1 MDELFGSILEGTT
14 TLTIATA
21 AAILTSV
28 IVLGFGLAL
37 IYHFSQ
43 RKEGYAP
50 SFLVSLVILPLVV
63 AVIIYLVGS
72 NTARA
77 ISLAGIFAIA
87 RFRSE
92 QKNFKDLTYIFFAVT
107 IGLACGLGYIGYGA
121 IATIVFALVI
131 LIINVTHFGSVS
143 SNDLKLSIV
152 VPENLN
158 YESLFDDILNQYCE
172 TWSMHKVKTIDF
184 GTMFQVSYYLVMKK
198 NVSQKK
204 MFDEL
209 RSRNGNLNITLTL
222 RKYESE

>member
-1 MDELFGSILEGTT
+1 MDELFSSILEGTT
-14 TLTIATA
+14 TLTLATA
-21 AAILTSV
+21 AAILAAV
-28 IVLGFGLAL
+28 IVLGFALAL
-37 IYHFSQ
+37 IYHFSE

-63 AVIIYLVGS
+63 AIIIYLVGS

-92 QKNFKDLTYIFFAVT
+92 QKNFKDLTFVFFAVT

-121 IATIVFALVI
+121 VATVIFALVM
-131 LIINVTHFGSVS
+131 LVINLSHFGAIG
-143 SNDLKLSIV
+143 SNDMKLNIV

-158 YESLFDDILNQYCE
+158 FESLFDDILNQYCDSW
-172 TWSMHKVKTIDF
+172 TMHKVKTIDF
-184 GTMFQVSYYLVMKK
+184 GTMFQLSYFLVLKK
-198 NVSQKK
+198 GTNQKK

-209 RSRNGNLNITLTL
+209 RARNGNLSITLTL
-222 RKYESE
+222 RKYEAE